1 MAINLQ
7 SLSLT
12 SAFNSIVNFFRSQ
25 ANNNKWKDL
34 TSGAEGSFLI
44 RLLANIFS
52 TLSYRIVAQARE
64 VFLSTAALRS
74 SNIGISVNLG
84 YSTFR
89 GSNLKRRINIR
100 PTGNFTLPKLSM
112 IGSYDSDHDIYVLG
126 KYNSD
131 TNEYEDVTLVEGEAQ
146 DIDVVVGKIKE
157 ETFVTGT
164 SATKCFSLFT
174 SGISEDYTL
183 YLDSVEVPT
192 TKVIKEMTE
201 DKYLVRTNP
210 YSSVD
215 IMYLNNYSGFKYTYG
230 TGSEITIRYIELE
243 DVTPI
248 PFTDSMFVN
257 YGVLLNTTTISTYL
271 APESIDQIKVNAPL
285 DHETQNLIR
294 SKQDY
299 ANRLNEIIP
308 SIVDANYKPL
318 TYTYTV
324 MTGLKNDF
332 TLLTED
338 EVDKIK
344 GLLREERFFGT
355 PIADLLH
362 PKREV
367 ANLKISL
374 ALNNKY
380 KNIAD
385 INLDIDNILK
395 DSYDAVL
402 GTTFNTY
409 ELERKIESLSYV
421 KYARVSHVINDRLP
435 TKNYQVG
442 YILEKAD
449 ETGKSQY
456 YIASKI
462 LGMSG
467 ITVPDWQL
475 PVTPTPDVDTGLITK
490 DGGLYWRAYKLLP
503 NILTTDLFTWQPSKP
518 YGVGDYVTDYR
529 APNYM
534 FKCVDLVKSS
544 GFEAPDITYA
554 EVGEFVVDGEI
565 VWVTK
570 DRSNDYDTWLSSTN
584 YRLGQSVNVPSNSN
598 LSLECVSYTGTAGTD
613 DEVSFE
619 LSKYDVIGEGD
630 VELSSGEMGGYFTVA
645 GNKEDYFRKDD
656 IITATDK
663 KGSATFAVVESNYS
677 SETGLTTITVSKPV
691 GSGATYDTLY
701 TQERGTRDG
710 YLLWTLVEDIDNI
723 TYPWNSYSVFEHEL
737 EIIE

>member
-25 ANNNKWKDL
+25 SNNNKWKDL
-34 TSGAEGSFLI
+34 TTGSEGSFLI

-64 VFLSTAALRS
+64 IFLSTAALRS
-74 SNIGISVNLG
+74 SNIGLAVNLG

-89 GSNLKRRINIR
+89 GSNLKRKVNLL
-100 PTGNFTLPKLSM
+100 PTGNFTIPKLAM
-112 IGSYDSDHDIYVLG
+112 IGSYDSDHDIYTL
-126 KYNSD
+126 D
-131 TNEYEDVTLVEGEAQ
+131 EYSLEEGVAT
-146 DIDVVVGKIKE
+146 DIEVVVGKVKE
-157 ETFVTGT
+157 ETFVAGT
-164 SATKCFSLFT
+164 SDVKCFSLFV

-183 YLDSVEVPT
+183 YLDSTEVPT

-215 IMYLNNYSGFKYTYG
+215 IMYLNNYAGAKYVYG
-230 TGSEITIRYIELE
+230 TGSEITIRYVELE
-243 DVTPI
+243 NVTPI

-257 YGVLLNTTTISTYL
+257 YGTLLDTTTISTYL
-271 APESIDQIKVNAPL
+271 PPESIDQIKVNAPL

-299 ANRLNEIIP
+299 ANRLKQIIP
-308 SIVDANYKPL
+308 SMVDANYKPL
-318 TYTYTV
+318 TYTYTL
-324 MTGLKNDF
+324 MSGLKSDF
-332 TLLTED
+332 TLVTPD
-338 EVDKIK
+338 EAELIK
-344 GLLREERFFGT
+344 ELLEKERFFGT
-355 PIADLLH
+355 PIADLLN

-374 ALNNKY
+374 ALTNKY

-385 INLDIDNILK
+385 INLDIENILK
-395 DSYDAVL
+395 SSYDAVL

-409 ELERKIESLSYV
+409 DLERKIESLSYV
-421 KYARVSHVINDRLP
+421 KYARVSHVVNDRTP
-435 TKNYQVG
+435 DKNYQVG
-442 YILEKAD
+442 YILEH
-449 ETGKSQY
+449 EGKY
-456 YIASKI
+456 YIVSKI

-467 ITVPDWQL
+467 VNVPSWNV
-475 PVTPTPDVDTGLITK
+475 PVSPTAEVDTGLETK
-490 DGGLYWRAYKLLP
+490 DGSLYWRAYKLLP
-503 NILTTDLFTWQPSKP
+503 NMLTNDLFTWQPNAQ

-544 GFEAPDITYA
+544 GFDAPDITYA
-554 EVGEFVVDGEI
+554 EVGEFVVDGNI

-570 DRSNDYDTWLSSTN
+570 DRSNDYETWVSSTN

-598 LSLECVSYTGTAGTD
+598 VSLECVSYTGTAGTD
-613 DEVSFE
+613 EEISFE
-619 LSKYDVIGEGD
+619 LPEYTIIDEGD
-630 VELSSGEMGGYFTVA
+630 ITLETGDLGGYFTVD
-645 GNKEDYFRKDD
+645 GNKEYYFRKND
-656 IITATDK
+656 IIVAT
-663 KGSATFAVVESNYS
+663 SLTSSTSFSVVS
-677 SETGLTTITVSKPV
+677 SKYNGDSRQTVITVSKPV
-691 GSGATYDTLY
+691 GSGADFTKLY

-710 YLLWTLVEDIDNI
+710 YLLWTLVDNIDNI

-737 EIIE
+737 EIVD